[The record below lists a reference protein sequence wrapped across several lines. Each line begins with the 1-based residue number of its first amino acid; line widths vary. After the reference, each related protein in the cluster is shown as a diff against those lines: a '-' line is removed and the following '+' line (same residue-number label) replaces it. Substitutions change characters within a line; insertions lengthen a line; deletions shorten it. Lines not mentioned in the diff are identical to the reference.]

1 MNLQELKDKGAI
13 QAPHE
18 PIEVT
23 WEHADPKTGEWMVD
37 TFIVHVRKMSVGWM
51 DRMRTRAAREV
62 AKDTVAKLKAKK
74 NGTVAPKTAS
84 WSQAAALISAAIL
97 FGENADESL
106 TYEEADLLDF
116 QLSRALLRAFNIVNN
131 RGPVDEDDENADEE
145 KTDEQKQQEEEAKN

>member
-1 MNLQELKDKGAI
+1 MNLQDLKDKGAI

-37 TFIVHVRKMSVGWM
+37 TFTVHVRKMSVGWM
-51 DRMRTRAAREV
+51 DRMRSRAAREV
-62 AKDTVAKLKAKK
+62 AKETLKRKRNGKAKELK
-74 NGTVAPKTAS
+74 EVT

-116 QLSRALLRAFNIVNN
+116 QLSRTLLRAFNTVNN
-131 RGPVDEDDENADEE
+131 RGPVPEDDDDGEE
-145 KTDEQKQQEEEAKN
+145 KTVEQAQEEAAKN